1 MVLIAEK
8 LDSSVDDRRMS
19 RVLRTF
25 STEIQELATKQVQK
39 DSLKL
44 MRNSNTRTEIAAK
57 IKEISALD
65 IDQVNNLPQPQLLAA
80 INAKYPI
87 QRGAE
92 KVKWFHGQQFKEVSG
107 SNYQGKS
114 SFREKYFLLRIVS
127 K

>member
-1 MVLIAEK
+1 MVLVAEK

-19 RVLRTF
+19 RVLRKF

-57 IKEISALD
+57 IREISALD

-92 KVKWFHGQQFKEVSG
+92 KVKWFMVS
-107 SNYQGKS
+107 SLKKS
-114 SFREKYFLLRIVS
+114 RVPTIKVNHPFERNIFFYEL
-127 K
+127 